1 LSYSQHINKQL
12 RSLQKLKEFNIF
24 FTCFYKKYSIFATY
38 LESLKIIYM
47 KKNNVKVT
55 FKNNP
60 VTLTGKEIKVG
71 DKAPEFVVLGNT
83 LNPVK
88 LSNYKGKVVILSVFP
103 SIDTGV
109 CATQNRTFNKEAA
122 SLSDDI
128 AIIGISN
135 DLPFALG
142 RFCGAEGIDKVI
154 TTSDHKDLNF
164 SENYGFLIEE
174 LRLLARG
181 TVVVDKEGIVKH
193 VEYVS
198 EVTNEPNYEAALKI
212 AKGLI

>member
-1 LSYSQHINKQL
+1 MN
-12 RSLQKLKEFNIF
+12 
-24 FTCFYKKYSIFATY
+24 
-38 LESLKIIYM
+38 
-47 KKNNVKVT
+47 KNNVKVT

-60 VTLTGKEIKVG
+60 VTLLGNEIKVG
-71 DKAPEFVVLGNT
+71 SNAPDFTVLAND
-83 LNPVK
+83 LSPVK
-88 LSNYKGKVVILSVFP
+88 LSDYKGKVVVLSVFP

-122 SLSDDI
+122 SLSEDI
-128 AIIGISN
+128 VIIGISV

-154 TTSDHKDLNF
+154 TTSDHKDLDF
-164 SENYGFLIEE
+164 GSKYGFVIEE

-181 TVVVDKEGIVKH
+181 TVVVDKEGVVRH

-198 EVTNEPNYEAALKI
+198 EVTNEPNYEAALNT
-212 AKGLI
+212 AKSLV

>member
-1 LSYSQHINKQL
+1 M
-12 RSLQKLKEFNIF
+12 E
-24 FTCFYKKYSIFATY
+24 
-38 LESLKIIYM
+38 
-47 KKNNVKVT
+47 KNNVKVT

-60 VTLTGKEIKVG
+60 VTLTGKEVKVG
-71 DKAPEFVVLGNT
+71 DTAPEFSVLGNG
-83 LNPVK
+83 LNPIK
-88 LSNYKGKVVILSVFP
+88 LSDYKGKVVILSVFP

-128 AIIGISN
+128 VIIGVSN

-142 RFCGAEGIDKVI
+142 RFCGAEGIDKVV

-164 SENYGFLIEE
+164 SENYGFLINE

-181 TVVVDKEGIVKH
+181 TVVVDKTGVVKH

-198 EVTNEPNYEAALKI
+198 EVTNEPNYTEALKV
-212 AKGLI
+212 AKSLI

>member
-1 LSYSQHINKQL
+1 
-12 RSLQKLKEFNIF
+12 
-24 FTCFYKKYSIFATY
+24 
-38 LESLKIIYM
+38 M